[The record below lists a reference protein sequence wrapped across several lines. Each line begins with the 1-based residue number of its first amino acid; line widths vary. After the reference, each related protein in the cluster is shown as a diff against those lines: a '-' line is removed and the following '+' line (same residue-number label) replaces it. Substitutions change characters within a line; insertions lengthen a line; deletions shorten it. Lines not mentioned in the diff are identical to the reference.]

1 MKILFVSHTYLVETN
16 QQKLLKLSKHKDV
29 DLTLIAPYEWKHE
42 LKTYQL
48 KKSRGENFDIIPLK
62 TILNG
67 RISLYFY
74 PTLHKWFHRLKPD
87 IVHIEEE
94 PWALSTFQAMGFK
107 RISGSKT
114 LFFTWENIY
123 RKRWPPLSFF
133 ERYVLKHADRA
144 IAGNHEGRKIL
155 LRKGFRKSIDV
166 LPQLGV
172 DPELF
177 KKGDSISL
185 REKMGLAGFTL
196 GYIGRLVREK
206 GVLTLIEA
214 AAKLERDFSILL
226 VGKGKLKQDIIKLSR
241 KLGITNKIKF
251 VDTVPHE
258 EVPQYLN
265 CMDVLV
271 LPSITTP
278 KWKEQFGHV
287 LTEAMSCEVPVIGSD
302 SGEIPNVIADAGLV
316 FREGDVKQL
325 AERLSLLIGDE
336 RRRKELA
343 KKGRRR
349 VLENYTWEKIADK
362 TYEIYQK
369 MLE

>member
-1 MKILFVSHTYLVETN
+1 MSHTYVVKTN
-16 QQKLLKLSKHKDV
+16 RQKLLKLSKHKDI
-29 DLTLIAPYEWKHE
+29 DLTLIAPHEWKHE

-48 KKSRGENFDIIPLK
+48 KKGHSENFDVIPLK
-62 TILNG
+62 TMLNG

-74 PTLHKWFHRLKPD
+74 PTLHKLFHKMKPD

-94 PWALSTFQAMGFK
+94 PWAFSTFQAMGFK
-107 RISGSKT
+107 KISGSKT
-114 LFFTWENIY
+114 LFFTWENVY
-123 RKRWPPLSFF
+123 RAHWPPFSFF

-144 IAGNHEGRKIL
+144 IAGNLEGRKVL
-155 LRKGFRKSIDV
+155 LRKGFRKPIDV

-177 KKGDSISL
+177 KKGDNRSL
-185 REKMGLAGFTL
+185 REKLGLTGFTI
-196 GYIGRLVREK
+196 GYVGRLAREK
-206 GVLTLIEA
+206 GVLILIEA
-214 AAKLERDFSILL
+214 AAKLERDFNLLL
-226 VGKGKLKQDIIKLSR
+226 VGRGKLKPDIIELSR
-241 KLGITNKIKF
+241 KLGIPDKIKF
-251 VDTVPHE
+251 VNTVPHD
-258 EVPQYLN
+258 EVPRYLN

-287 LTEAMSCEVPVIGSD
+287 LTEAMACEVPVIGSD

-343 KKGRRR
+343 RKGRRR
-349 VLENYTWEKIADK
+349 VLENYTWGRIADK